1 MVTQPTLDAS
11 NYLEEDSEDVQPKHG
26 TTVQAGWGAAAKLL
40 KPKEKSSGYATEVKF
55 SEKPVLVRFLED
67 GPFHAYEQHW
77 IDRTEGKRS
86 FVHLGDDDP
95 LLVIAGSQPRA
106 KFAFNV
112 LVLSEEEP
120 NVQILTA
127 PITLARILF
136 AAHEDPKRGPLTKF
150 DWSITRLGKGKETQY
165 IVDRVRRDTDL
176 VEDWELDPEKIAEIA
191 ASAVKYDQSAIYV
204 STREE
209 HLEVARS
216 LVR

>member
-1 MVTQPTLDAS
+1 
-11 NYLEEDSEDVQPKHG
+11 
-26 TTVQAGWGAAAKLL
+26 
-40 KPKEKSSGYATEVKF
+40 
-55 SEKPVLVRFLED
+55 
-67 GPFHAYEQHW
+67 
-77 IDRTEGKRS
+77 
-86 FVHLGDDDP
+86 
-95 LLVIAGSQPRA
+95 
-106 KFAFNV
+106 
-112 LVLSEEEP
+112 
-120 NVQILTA
+120 
-127 PITLARILF
+127 LF